1 MKGVILA
8 GGLGSRLRPLTDI
21 VSKQLLPIYD
31 KPLIYYP
38 ITTLMLAGIRQ
49 ILIVCNPE
57 HLSSFKKVLGTGEQ
71 WGIELEYKTQDSP
84 RGIADGIIISESFI
98 DGDSFAFILGDN
110 LFYGTGLGRSLEESL
125 GNSKRNVRQH
135 SGSTI
140 FTYLVSDPTQ
150 YGVVSFDSSGKIEH
164 LEEKPKK
171 PRSNFAVTGL
181 YVFDS
186 RAVEIAKELKISPR
200 GELEIMDVLAKYHET
215 SELNVIALGRGT
227 AWLDTGTFN
236 NLYEASTFIKILQD
250 RQGVKIGDP
259 HEAAVVQGW
268 IES

>member
-8 GGLGSRLRPLTDI
+8 GGSGSRLRPLTTFI
-21 VSKQLLPIYD
+21 SKQLLPIYD

-38 ITTLMLAGIRQ
+38 ITTLMLAGIRR

-57 HLSSFKKVLGTGEQ
+57 HLSSFQQVLGTGEQ
-71 WGIELEYKTQDSP
+71 WGIELEYVVQTRP
-84 RGIADGIIISESFI
+84 RGIADGIIVSESFI

-110 LFYGTGLGRSLEESL
+110 LFYGTGLGRSLQESL
-125 GNSKRNVRQH
+125 GNAGNSPHQH

-140 FTYLVSDPTQ
+140 FSYSVNDPTQ
-150 YGVVSFDSSGKIEH
+150 YGVVSFDSSGKIEY
-164 LEEKPKK
+164 LEEKPKN
-171 PRSNFAVTGL
+171 PRSNLAVTGL

-186 RAVEIAKELKISPR
+186 KAIKFAKDLELSAR
-200 GELEIMDVLAKYHET
+200 GELEILDVLKKYHEKG
-215 SELNVIALGRGT
+215 ELNVMALGRGT

-236 NLYEASTFIKILQD
+236 NLYEASSFIKILQD

-259 HEAAVVQGW
+259 HEAATIQGW
-268 IES
+268 IVP

>member
-8 GGLGSRLRPLTDI
+8 GGSGSRLRPLTNF

-38 ITTLMLAGIRQ
+38 ITTLMLAGIRR

-57 HLSSFKKVLGTGEQ
+57 HLSSFQQVLGTGEQ
-71 WGIELEYKTQDSP
+71 WGIQLEYQIQTRPK
-84 RGIADGIIISESFI
+84 GIADGIIVSESFI
-98 DGDSFAFILGDN
+98 DGDSFTLILGDN
-110 LFYGTGLGRSLEESL
+110 LFYGTGLGRSLKESL
-125 GNSKRNVRQH
+125 GNSENSSHQH
-135 SGSTI
+135 FGSTI
-140 FTYLVSDPTQ
+140 FTYSVSDPTQ
-150 YGVVSFDSSGKIEH
+150 YGVVSFDSSGKIDY
-164 LEEKPKK
+164 LEEKPEN

-186 RAVEIAKELKISPR
+186 RAVGFAKELKSSSR
-200 GELEIMDVLAKYHET
+200 GELEILDVLKKYQELH
-215 SELNVIALGRGT
+215 ELNVVALGRGT

-259 HEAAVVQGW
+259 HEAATVQGW